1 MSHKYWLGRD
11 GSVTCGIEP
20 PGGIELLQLEPLDL
34 IVFAPKDRAA
44 ALEPYRGVRAY
55 IKACEN
61 FDGYTEQLESHAN
74 IVADAENKWHAAAD
88 QFDVLRSDTYSKK
101 MHATTDAEK
110 ITVAAMEYDVTSL
123 EAEVEEL
130 RLDFENHR
138 AAKLETQ
145 VEADAA
151 LATLRETWE
160 VVNKIPDPVKCSR
173 ACCIGDMHPALLE
186 VATA

>member
-20 PGGIELLQLEPLDL
+20 PGGVELLQLEPLDL
-34 IVFAPKDRAA
+34 IVFAPSDRAA

-61 FDGYTEQLESHAN
+61 FDRYTEQLESHAN
-74 IVADAENKWHAAAD
+74 IVAAAESKWDEAAEKLDAM
-88 QFDVLRSDTYSKK
+88 RSDTYSKK
-101 MHATTDAEK
+101 LHATTAADK
-110 ITVAAMEYDVTSL
+110 IAVEEMETEVMAL
-123 EAEVEEL
+123 ETEVEEL
-130 RLDFENHR
+130 QLDFENHK
-138 AAKLETQ
+138 AAKIEVQ

-160 VVNKIPDPVKCSR
+160 VVNRIPDPVKCSR
-173 ACCIGDMHPALLE
+173 ACCIGDMHPALLG
-186 VATA
+186 VTAA

>member
-55 IKACEN
+55 IRACEN
-61 FDGYTEQLESHAN
+61 ADKFIEQLESHTS

-88 QFDVLRSDTYSKK
+88 QLDVLRSDTYSKK
-101 MHATTDAEK
+101 MHATTADDKAVVEE
-110 ITVAAMEYDVTSL
+110 METEVVSL

-130 RLDFENHR
+130 RLDFENHK

-160 VVNKIPDPVKCSR
+160 VVNRIPDPVKCSR